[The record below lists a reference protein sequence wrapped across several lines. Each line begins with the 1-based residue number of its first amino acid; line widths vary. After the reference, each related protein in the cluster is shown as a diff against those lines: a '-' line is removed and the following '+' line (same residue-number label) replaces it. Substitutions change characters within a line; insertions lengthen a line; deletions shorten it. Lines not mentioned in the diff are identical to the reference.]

1 MSWKRTYLK
10 AAKNGMF
17 ITGTVLFLTVVL
29 VAVFADRIAPHKY
42 DEMNI
47 EKAFIPP
54 GRAYLFGTDEF
65 GRCLF
70 SRIIYGSRIALKI
83 GLMVVAI
90 QISVGVAVGL
100 LAGYFGGKLD
110 MILSFITD
118 LTWAMP
124 PVVLSLAIVTVL
136 GPSLERVVIST
147 ALVSWPGCA
156 RMVRSKTQSIKNMPF
171 VEAAR
176 ALGESD
182 LSIIIRYILP
192 NTLGMVIVLT
202 TLQLP
207 GAILS
212 TTGLSFLGL
221 GSQPPSPD
229 WGLILSEGVNY
240 VSKAPWISIFPGL
253 ALIYT
258 AMGFNLMGEGLR
270 DVLDP
275 RT

>member
-1 MSWKRTYLK
+1 MSLKRTYLK
-10 AAKNGMF
+10 AAKSGMF
-17 ITGTVLFLTVVL
+17 IAGAVLFLTVV
-29 VAVFADRIAPHKY
+29 VAAVFADHIAPHKY

-47 EKAFIPP
+47 QKAFIPP
-54 GRAYLFGTDEF
+54 GREYLFGTDQF

-90 QISVGVAVGL
+90 QTSIGVVVGL

-110 MILSFITD
+110 MALSFITD

-124 PVVLSLAIVTVL
+124 PIVLSLAIVTVL

-182 LSIIIRYILP
+182 LSIILRYILP
-192 NTLGMVIVLT
+192 NTLGIVIVLT

-229 WGLILSEGVNY
+229 WGLILSEGMNY
-240 VSKAPWISIFPGL
+240 ISKAPWISVFPGL

-258 AMGFNLMGEGLR
+258 AIGFNLMGEGLR
-270 DVLDP
+270 DILDP
-275 RT
+275 TT

>member
-1 MSWKRTYLK
+1 MSRKRTYLK

-17 ITGTVLFLTVVL
+17 ITGTVLFLTVLL

-90 QISVGVAVGL
+90 QISVGVSVGL

-192 NTLGMVIVLT
+192 NTLGIVIVLT

-258 AMGFNLMGEGLR
+258 TVGFNLMGEGLR
-270 DVLDP
+270 DILDP

>member
-1 MSWKRTYLK
+1 MSWKRTYPK

-17 ITGTVLFLTVVL
+17 IAGTVLFLTVLL

-47 EKAFIPP
+47 EKALIPP
-54 GRAYLFGTDEF
+54 GRGYLFGTDEF

-270 DVLDP
+270 DILDP